1 MNAIVIFLGRPSCKR
16 LRDGSLFTAWGG
28 GRTKLEEMTS
38 FLGEQKGGSV
48 LRGDRRKR
56 WKDSE
61 GEPLKFAWKIKT
73 CGEGGGGSR
82 KSSKVIRG
90 DHFSEVTFKA
100 GIG

>member
-1 MNAIVIFLGRPSCKR
+1 MNAIVIFLGRTLGRPSCKR

-61 GEPLKFAWKIKT
+61 GELLKFAWKIKT
-73 CGEGGGGSR
+73 CGEGGGGVA
-82 KSSKVIRG
+82 KVIK
-90 DHFSEVTFKA
+90 SY
-100 GIG
+100 